1 MSVNIVLIFLVLIII
16 FLLSYKKIQLGID
29 YIKEQIAIDFKKR
42 TNLDWYT
49 LNRLSAP
56 KQFMWGLE
64 RLFKSPVLYFD
75 DNFLYI
81 TKSSDPVIKHPI
93 SAIIELRKT
102 NVMINDVRVWKIIIN
117 DAGKQIIYKFRI
129 YRNFNLF
136 IEKVSENPNAIIDER
151 YVWKIFE

>member
-1 MSVNIVLIFLVLIII
+1 MNLYII
-16 FLLSYKKIQLGID
+16 FALLALIAIALFNYKKIQLFID
-29 YIKEQIAIDFKKR
+29 YIEEQIAIDFKKR

-56 KQFMWGLE
+56 KSFIWQF
-64 RLFKSPVLYFD
+64 LFKSPILYFD
-75 DNFLYI
+75 DTNLYI
-81 TKSSDPVIKHPI
+81 TKSSNPVIKYPI

-102 NVMINDVRVWKIIIN
+102 NVMINEVRVWKIIID
-117 DAGKQIIYKFRI
+117 DAGKRIPYKFRV

-136 IEKVSENPNAIIDER
+136 IEKVSENPNAIVDKR